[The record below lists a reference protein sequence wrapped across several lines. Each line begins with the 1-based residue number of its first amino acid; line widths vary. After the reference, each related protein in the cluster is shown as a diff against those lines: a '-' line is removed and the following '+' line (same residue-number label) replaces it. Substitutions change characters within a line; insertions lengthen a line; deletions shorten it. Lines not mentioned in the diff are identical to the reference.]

1 MACLWRLIRDFLGMR
16 SDIMKSESTP
26 KPPLKWHGGK
36 YYLASR
42 IVEMMPPHQQ
52 YVEPFFGGG
61 TVLLAKDPHNVGEIV
76 NDLNGHL
83 TNFWNVLKDDALFA
97 QFQRIIQAVPFSET
111 EWRDAHARLDAQED
125 PVQRAVAFYIECRQ
139 SHSGRRTA
147 FAAMTKTRLR
157 QGMNEQAAAWMTAV
171 DGLPAVHAR
180 LRRVAILNRDALK
193 VIKQFDTPQTLF
205 YLDPPYLHSTRS
217 TTEEYGEQEMSV
229 EQHEQLLDLLIGL
242 KGKVLLSGYPSPLYE
257 QRLTGWH
264 KVDFDLP
271 NNSAAGATKERK
283 TERIWCNFKPAA
295 IPAPRTHT
303 KRDED
308 EAPAATEAA
317 DLF

>member
-1 MACLWRLIRDFLGMR
+1 MR
-16 SDIMKSESTP
+16 KIGVN
-26 KPPLKWHGGK
+26 PPLKWHGGK
-36 YYLASR
+36 YYLASK
-42 IVEMMPPHQQ
+42 IVAMMPPHQQ

-83 TNFWNVLKDDALFA
+83 INFWRVLQDEAQFS

-111 EWRDAHARLDAQED
+111 EWREAHARLDAQED
-125 PVQRAVAFYIECRQ
+125 PVQRAAAFYIECRQ

-157 QGMNEQAAAWMTAV
+157 QGMNEQAAAWLSAV

-193 VIKQFDTPQTLF
+193 VIQQFDTPQTLF

-217 TTEEYGEQEMSV
+217 TTSEYGEQEMSV
-229 EQHEQLLDLLIGL
+229 EQHEQLLDLLTSL
-242 KGKVLLSGYPSPLYE
+242 QSKVMLSGYPSPLYAQKLE
-257 QRLTGWH
+257 GWH

-271 NNSAAGATKERK
+271 NNSASGDTKQRK
-283 TERIWCNFKPAA
+283 TERIWCNFDPAA
-295 IPAPRTHT
+295 FHAQPEDQAP
-303 KRDED
+303 DAE
-308 EAPAATEAA
+308 EALAMPAAAALFEA
-317 DLF
+317 